1 MITVILLA
9 WCGLLQLLVMVKVF
23 KGWSKW
29 MKLSPIAIYVIAN
42 LTLIIPMNFG
52 APQGAAI
59 VVKPYLPIVA
69 EVSGSVA
76 SVDIKST
83 QPVKAGDVLFT
94 IDDALYRNT
103 LAKTEAQLVLAEQ
116 RLQQAVT
123 LAVKG
128 VGRAVDTQRY
138 TAEVDALKAQRNIDQ
153 INLDNTQVRA
163 PADGS
168 VPALTLQPGT
178 QLSAYGAPA
187 MSFVVAHQGAL
198 LVQIKQGHV
207 RHIRLG
213 DPVEIIF
220 KAQPGE
226 VYSGKV
232 MKVAD
237 AGSQALVGPSGK
249 GLEFF
254 AIENEPVWVN
264 VQLDDSKVDLFPGA
278 IGSVAIYT
286 DRFPASQPFRKL
298 TLRMENWLNYLR

>member
-83 QPVKAGDVLFT
+83 EPVKAGDVLFT

-103 LAKTEAQLVLAEQ
+103 LAKTAAELVLAEQ
-116 RLQQAVT
+116 RLQQATT
-123 LAVKG
+123 LDERG

-207 RHIRLG
+207 RHIRLD

-254 AIENEPVWVN
+254 AIEDEPVWVN

>member
-29 MKLSPIAIYVIAN
+29 MKLSPIAVYVIAN

-168 VPALTLQPGT
+168 VPALTLQAGT

-187 MSFVVAHQGAL
+187 MSFVVAHKGAL

-207 RHIRLG
+207 RHIKLG
-213 DPVEIIF
+213 DQAEITF

-237 AGSQALVGPSGK
+237 AGSQALVAPSGK

-254 AIENEPVWVN
+254 AIEDEPVWVN